1 MIADLGVN
9 GLNFVNKDST
19 WISGYDWMKNNQK
32 DFSTKY
38 VHEIRL
44 ENEDLSALQKE
55 NILK

>member
-32 DFSTKY
+32 DFSTK
-38 VHEIRL
+38 
-44 ENEDLSALQKE
+44 
-55 NILK
+55 